1 MNLKGRKAVA
11 EVTSVEGDLLE
22 KAFDKKEG
30 NVTVN
35 INDVDTSDLET
46 SDSINDFLE
55 SIPPSAA
62 FEKDAKE
69 TDENEET
76 AKEVLKKENKKAKKG
91 PEKANSSGKM
101 ADEFKKIR
109 RQNEEHFK
117 ELLADFQK
125 EVEENDASSFK
136 ISSNK
141 SYLIKMFELE
151 GFDVEKKQNGIIVRF

>member
-55 SIPPSAA
+55 SLPPSAA

-69 TDENEET
+69 TDENEEP

-125 EVEENDASSFK
+125 EVEENDASSFE

>member
-22 KAFDKKEG
+22 KAFDKKEE

-55 SIPPSAA
+55 SLPPSAA

-69 TDENEET
+69 TDKNEDP
-76 AKEVLKKENKKAKKG
+76 AQEVLKKENKDSIG
-91 PEKANSSGKM
+91 SG
-101 ADEFKKIR
+101 AD
-109 RQNEEHFK
+109 
-117 ELLADFQK
+117 
-125 EVEENDASSFK
+125 
-136 ISSNK
+136 
-141 SYLIKMFELE
+141 
-151 GFDVEKKQNGIIVRF
+151 

>member
-55 SIPPSAA
+55 SLPPSAA

-69 TDENEET
+69 TDENEEP
-76 AKEVLKKENKKAKKG
+76 AKEVLKEENKKAKKG

-125 EVEENDASSFK
+125 EVEENDTSSFE

-151 GFDVEKKQNGIIVRF
+151 GFAVEKKQNGIIVRF